1 MGTLR
6 MLTAGESHGEALV
19 VILEGIPANLKI
31 SVEYIKNELKR
42 RRIAEGRSERM
53 KKERD
58 EIKILS
64 GLRFG
69 KTIGSPIAIMIKN
82 QEWKKWEKIMSPEE
96 NYEAEGSI
104 LYPRPGH
111 ADLAGIIKYNQSD
124 IRNISER
131 ASARETAARVA
142 AGAICK
148 LFLKSFNIN
157 ITSHIIS
164 IGRVS
169 ISKKEVSFEEADNI
183 DYFSALRCVE
193 EEAKKEM
200 IKLIEYAK
208 KTGDSLGGIFEIIMK
223 GVPPG
228 LGSYIQWDKRL
239 DAAIASAIISIPGIK
254 GVEIGLGF
262 DSAIKFGSEIHDAI
276 FYDEEKGYYRKT
288 NNAGGIEGGI
298 SNGEEIRIKAAMKP
312 IPTLKKPLPSVN
324 ILTKD
329 KGKANYQR
337 ADICA
342 VNSAAII
349 GENMLAFIISKY
361 LLEKFGGDS
370 MEETLRNYNSYCD
383 NFASKT
389 IKHLS
394 H

>member
-1 MGTLR
+1 MAALR

-31 SVEYIKNELKR
+31 PIEYIMNELKR
-42 RRIAEGRSERM
+42 RRIAEGRSARM
-53 KKERD
+53 KKEKD

-64 GLRFG
+64 GLRYG

-82 QEWKKWEKIMSPEE
+82 QEWKKWEKIMSPEQD
-96 NYEAEGSI
+96 NEAVASI

-111 ADLAGIIKYNQSD
+111 ADLAGIIKYNQID
-124 IRNISER
+124 IRNILER

-148 LFLKSFNIN
+148 IFLSCFNIN

-164 IGRVS
+164 IGKVS
-169 ISKKEVSFEEADNI
+169 ILKKEVSFEEANNI
-183 DYFSALRCVE
+183 EYFSSLRCVE
-193 EEAKKEM
+193 EETREKM
-200 IKLIEYAK
+200 VKLIEYAK
-208 KTGDSLGGIFEIIMK
+208 KAGDSLGGIFEIIIK
-223 GVPPG
+223 GVPVG

-262 DSAIKFGSEIHDAI
+262 DSAVKFGSECHDGI
-276 FYDEEKGYYRKT
+276 FYDEKKGYYRKT

-298 SNGEEIRIKAAMKP
+298 SNGEEIRVKAVMKP
-312 IPTLKKPLPSVN
+312 IPTLRNPLPSVN
-324 ILTKD
+324 ILTKE
-329 KGKANYQR
+329 KGKAAYQR
-337 ADICA
+337 SDTCA

-349 GENMLAFIISKY
+349 GENMLAFIIAKY
-361 LLEKFGGDS
+361 FLEKFGGDS
-370 MEETLRNYNSYCD
+370 IEETLSNYKNYSVKGIYE
-383 NFASKT
+383 
-389 IKHLS
+389 L
-394 H
+394 